1 MSEEKKELYKEKD
14 LKEAYLTG
22 KISDFLDELMIKYEL
37 SIEDIGQIKQN
48 LDEIKEK
55 QKTTMDVMMDV
66 FKDDIVVLGNTEFL
80 NENDM
85 KRIAV
90 SLRIVSDTEEK
101 LTKYLQKEKD
111 KNGRTYTLTP
121 DEAGDYSLAILT
133 QMTNLELYEEHW
145 SRKYRDEKN
154 EYITKHHMQRKTA
167 EDLAQGGKAYAEYIK
182 IHIRNRNLT
191 EIALQL
197 KAKSK
202 NNY

>member
-22 KISDFLDELMIKYEL
+22 KISEFLDELMIKHEL
-37 SIEDIGQIKQN
+37 TIDDVGKIKQD
-48 LDEIKEK
+48 LDIIKEK
-55 QKTTMDVMMDV
+55 QKSLSDVMLEV
-66 FKDDIVVLGNTEFL
+66 FKDDIAQIGNTDFL
-80 NENDM
+80 TEVDM
-85 KRIAV
+85 KKIAV
-90 SLRIVSDTEEK
+90 SLKIVTDNEER
-101 LTKYLQKEKD
+101 LNKYLKKEKD
-111 KNGRTYTLTP
+111 ENDRPYTLTP

-145 SRKYRDEKN
+145 ERKYREERN
-154 EYITKHHMQRKTA
+154 EYIKKYHMQRKTA
-167 EDLAQGGKAYAEYIK
+167 EDLAQGGKAYTEYIK
-182 IHIRNRNLT
+182 IHIRNKNLS